1 MKIPPYQ
8 LIILLGLALFG
19 AYSIGRLGRD
29 APPSP
34 VAAEQPAQSPPLP
47 PSTAYVPTT
56 PVQRAEIQ
64 SENGVVRVEAT
75 ASFAPTPASD

>member
-1 MKIPPYQ
+1 MKIPPY
-8 LIILLGLALFG
+8 LLVLLLGLALFG

-34 VAAEQPAQSPPLP
+34 VAAEQPAQAPTLP
-47 PSTAYVPTT
+47 PPTAYVPTT

-64 SENGVVRVEAT
+64 SEHGVVRVEAT
-75 ASFAPTPASD
+75 ASFATNPVSD